1 MTSELSNK
9 IANMCFICACC
20 VVSIHAGQFTPS
32 PVGSVV
38 WWLRVIFAQCFARVA
53 VPWFFFVSGWLLA
66 RHMNSSGW
74 YLIEVKKRIKS
85 LILPMLFW
93 CGIWVLIFES
103 PSMCFS
109 NSLSWLGFVPYHN
122 PVVPACWFLRALFCF
137 VVISPLLNYMLGRR
151 MMLKRE
157 GGGG

>member
-38 WWLRVIFAQCFARVA
+38 WWFRVIFAQCFARVA

-93 CGIWVLIFES
+93 CGIWVLILRVHLCVLAIHYRGLDLFHIIIQLFR
-103 PSMCFS
+103 PVGFCVHCF
-109 NSLSWLGFVPYHN
+109 
-122 PVVPACWFLRALFCF
+122 ALW
-137 VVISPLLNYMLGRR
+137 
-151 MMLKRE
+151 
-157 GGGG
+157 